1 VRFKSFFSQTYL
13 ALLLIALLSVLAI
26 TWITSRSWRHFYLAE
41 LAGDL
46 EARARLVAVQV
57 GERVAQGETEKLDA
71 LLKDLGKLTDTR
83 LTVVMRNGRVAG
95 DSLRDIKTMD
105 DHGGRPEILAA
116 LEGRVGTA
124 RRVSPTQGQSMM
136 YVAAPVASQGQ
147 TVAVVRTA
155 LPLGHIHQA
164 LTMVYVKI
172 GLGSLGIILLA
183 AGLSLVL
190 SRRLTRPLEEFRRG
204 AERFARGDL
213 TIKLPRP
220 DLGELV
226 SLGETMNH
234 MASQLDERIGTILR
248 QRQEQEAVLGSM
260 VEGVIAVDSRS
271 QVISLNRAAAD
282 LLGVDPAMAIQ
293 RSITDVVE
301 NPDLQWFVTR
311 SLAAS
316 APIEGEITLQG
327 EKIRFLQA
335 HGTTLKDP
343 YGKAFGVLIVIHDVT
358 RLRQLENARRDFVAN
373 VSHELKTP
381 ITSIKGFVE
390 TLLEGAMR
398 DPEHAEEFLRIIGRQ
413 ADRLGAII
421 EDLLSLSRIE
431 QEAEQ
436 GKIHLAGRKIKTI
449 LKAAIQVCTTRSEE
463 KKINVSLACPEDLR
477 ARVNGPLLEQA
488 LINLIDNA
496 VKYSDPGSLIQV
508 EAGTENGQVAVKVTD
523 QGVGI
528 AKEHLPRLFERFYRV
543 DPSRSRKVGGT
554 GLGLAIVKHIAQAHG
569 GKVAVESNPGQGS
582 TFTVYLQDDRGD

>member
-1 VRFKSFFSQTYL
+1 VRPKSFFGQIYL
-13 ALLLIALLSVLAI
+13 AMLLIALLSVVAI
-26 TWITSRSWRHFYLAE
+26 TWIASRSWRHFYLEE

-46 EARARLVAVQV
+46 EARARLVSVMV
-57 GERVAQGETEKLDA
+57 EEKLALGEIAGLDA
-71 LLKDLGKLTDTR
+71 YCKNLGKLADTR
-83 LTVVMRNGRVAG
+83 LTVALKNGRVVG
-95 DSLRDIKTMD
+95 DSRQDISTMED
-105 DHGGRPEILAA
+105 LDSRPEIQAA
-116 LEGRVGTA
+116 LAGKVGQDQRVA
-124 RRVSPTQGQSMM
+124 SGQDMM
-136 YVAAPVASQGQ
+136 YLAVPVLEQGRP
-147 TVAVVRTA
+147 VAVVRTA
-155 LPLGHIHQA
+155 LPLGHIRQA
-164 LTMVYVKI
+164 LSAVYYKV
-172 GLGSLGIILLA
+172 GLGSLGIILLG

-213 TIKLPRP
+213 SLKLPRP
-220 DLGELV
+220 DLMELG
-226 SLGETMNH
+226 SLGETMNR
-234 MASQLDERIGTILR
+234 MASQLDERIGTIIR
-248 QRQEQEAVLGSM
+248 QRQEQEAVLASM

-271 QVISLNRAAAD
+271 RVISLNRAATH
-282 LLGVDPAMAIQ
+282 LLGMDPAFVIQ
-293 RSITDVVE
+293 RSINEVVE

-316 APIEGEITLQG
+316 ETIEGEIHLQG
-327 EKIRFLQA
+327 DKPRVLQA

-343 YGKAFGVLIVIHDVT
+343 RGKAFGVLIVVHDVT
-358 RLRQLENARRDFVAN
+358 RVRQLENARRDFVAN

-390 TLLEGAMR
+390 TLLEGAML
-398 DPEHAEEFLRIIGRQ
+398 DPKHAGEFLKIIGRQ

-449 LKAAIQVCTTRSEE
+449 LKAAIQACNTRSEG
-463 KKINVSLACPEDLR
+463 KKINVSLNCSEDLR

-496 VKYSDPGSLIQV
+496 VKYSDPGSLIAV
-508 EAGTENGQVAVKVTD
+508 EAGNEDGQVVIKVRD

-569 GKVAVESNPGQGS
+569 GKVGVESSPGQGS
-582 TFTVYLQDDRGD
+582 IFTVFLQDDRGDL

>member
-1 VRFKSFFSQTYL
+1 MRLKTFFSQIYL
-13 ALLLIALLSVLAI
+13 TFLLIALLSVLAI
-26 TWITSRSWRHFYLAE
+26 TGITSRSWQHFYIHE
-41 LAGDL
+41 LAGEL
-46 EARARLVAVQV
+46 ETRARLVAVQV
-57 GERVAQGETEKLDA
+57 REKLAQGQTAQLDA
-71 LLKDLGKLTDTR
+71 YCKELGKLTGTH
-83 LTVVMRNGRVAG
+83 LTVVLADGRVVG
-95 DSLRDIKTMD
+95 DAVRDIKTMD
-105 DHGGRPEILAA
+105 SLDHRPEIRAA
-116 LEGRVGTA
+116 LEGRVGLDQ
-124 RRVSPTQGQSMM
+124 RRADDQDLV
-136 YVAAPVASQGQ
+136 YLAVPVVEQDKA
-147 TVAVVRTA
+147 VAVVRTA
-155 LPLGHIHQA
+155 MAMGPINQA
-164 LTMVYVKI
+164 MSMVYLKV
-172 GLGSLGIILLA
+172 GLGSLGIILVA

-213 TIKLPRP
+213 SMKLPRP

-248 QRQEQEAVLGSM
+248 QRQEQEAVLASM

-271 QVISLNRAAAD
+271 RVISLNRAASA
-282 LLGVDPAMAIQ
+282 LLELDPAFVIQ
-293 RSITDVVE
+293 RNINEVVE
-301 NPDLQWFVTR
+301 NPDLQWFITR

-316 APIEGEITLQG
+316 EPIEGEITVQG
-327 EKIRFLQA
+327 DKPRFLQA

-343 YGKAFGVLIVIHDVT
+343 HGKAFGVLIVVHDVT

-390 TLLEGAMR
+390 TLLEGAIQ
-398 DPEHAEEFLRIIGRQ
+398 DGDHAGEFLKIIGRQ

-436 GKIHLAGRKIKTI
+436 GKIHLAGGKIKTVI
-449 LKAAIQVCTTRSEE
+449 KAAIQACNTRSRE
-463 KKINVSLACPEDLR
+463 KKITVSMDCPEDLR
-477 ARVNGPLLEQA
+477 ARINGPLLEQA
-488 LINLIDNA
+488 IINLIDNA
-496 VKYSDPGSLIQV
+496 VKYSGPGSSVRV
-508 EAGTENGQVAVKVTD
+508 EAGQDDGQVEVKVQD

-528 AKEHLPRLFERFYRV
+528 PQEHLPRLFERFYRV

-569 GKVAVESNPGQGS
+569 GKVGVESAPGRGS
-582 TFTVYLQDDRGD
+582 TFTIYLQDDKGD